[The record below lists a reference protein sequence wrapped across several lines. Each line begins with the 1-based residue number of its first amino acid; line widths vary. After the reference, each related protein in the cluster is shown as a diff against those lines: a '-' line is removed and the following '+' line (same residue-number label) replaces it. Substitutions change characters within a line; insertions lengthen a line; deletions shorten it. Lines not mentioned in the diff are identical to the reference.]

1 MLKIKEIQAKSILSK
16 TGLPADYCL
25 NPYTGCQHGC
35 VYCYAR
41 FMKRY
46 TGHKEPWGE
55 FVDIKINAPEILR
68 AEIARKPKGRVY
80 LSSVTDPYQPL
91 ERKYQLTRKLLEIL
105 AQAGWPVTIQTKSD
119 LVLRDLDIL
128 KKIPEIKVGF
138 TITSLDDKTRKIFEP
153 FASPIPHRFAALA
166 KLKKEGLETFAMI
179 APILPKL
186 TDLEGLKKRLRPIT
200 NFIWED
206 NLNIRYGNWPD
217 IEKTVKK
224 YYPELLGDFQAR
236 IGA

>member
-1 MLKIKEIQAKSILSK
+1 MLKIKEVQCKTILSK

-55 FVDIKINAPEILR
+55 FVDIKINAPEVLR
-68 AEIARKPKGRVY
+68 AEISKKPKGRVY
-80 LSSVTDPYQPL
+80 FSSVTDAYQPL
-91 ERKYQLTRKLLEIL
+91 ERKYQLTRRCLEVL
-105 AQAGWPVTIQTKSD
+105 AENSWPVTIQTKSD

-138 TITSLDDKTRKIFEP
+138 TVTALDDNVRKVFEP
-153 FASPIPHRFAALA
+153 FASPIASRLEALE
-166 KLKKEGLETFAMI
+166 KIKSSGIQTFAMI
-179 APILPKL
+179 APILPRL
-186 TDLEGLKKRLRPIT
+186 TDVSSLKKRLEPIT
-200 NFIWED
+200 DFIWED

-224 YYPELLGDFQAR
+224 YYPELMAEFEAR
-236 IGA
+236 R